1 MMSMKKLLFAL
12 LLISSQI
19 IAQQPSPL
27 SLVDPTIGGV
37 GVLLE
42 PIRPTV
48 HLPNAMLRMY
58 PMKRDQIDDQIAYF
72 PLNVPSHRLNWV
84 FGFLPVSGPVT
95 VGNWKQKLTIE
106 NEETTPYYYKV
117 SSEDAAHVVDFTVAE
132 RSGYFRVDFKNKE
145 DHYLRFGTLNG
156 NGSIEVTGKRVITG
170 TENFFGMKAYFYA
183 ETDTDIVSVEKGE
196 QGNNKLILAKIGAGV
211 KKVGM
216 RYGISYISI
225 EQAKHNLQQ
234 EIKNWDFTALK
245 NTAAKVWEKALS
257 KIKVSGGSPAQ
268 QRVFYTSLYRSYERM
283 VNINEYGKYYSA
295 YDHAV
300 HTSDAPFYVDNWLW
314 DTYIALEPLHMILD
328 PEKEAEKI
336 RSYITMYEQ
345 TGWMPSFSTVFG
357 DWPAMT
363 GNNAAIWMADAWYK
377 GIRDFDIKK
386 AYAGMRK
393 GSLES
398 TLLSWNN
405 GPATSLDSFYNKHG
419 YMPGLRP
426 GEKETE
432 PRVDTG
438 WEKRQSVSVTI
449 DNSYSDWCIAILA
462 GEAGQPE
469 DRDLFL
475 KRARY
480 YENVFRKDKG
490 MVWPKDKDGNWI
502 EPYNPSLSGRE
513 YFTEINAY
521 NFNWSAKHDFKG
533 LFDLM
538 GGKQATEA
546 KLDQLYREDLGLPR
560 YKFWRIQ
567 PDATGLVGQFVMGNE
582 PSVHIPY
589 LYNYVG
595 APWKT
600 QKRIRM
606 LLDTWFT
613 DNLFGMPGDE
623 DGGGMSA
630 FVVFSM
636 MGFFPVTPGI
646 PVYTIGSPVFNNIS
660 MALPNG
666 KQFKITAI
674 NNSATHKYIQ
684 SAAFNGKPLTKT
696 WFTHKEL
703 MNGGELKLTMGATP
717 NRLWGAGPDDAPP
730 SALEYRP

>member
-1 MMSMKKLLFAL
+1 MKKLLAL
-12 LLISSQI
+12 LLITSQVV
-19 IAQQPSPL
+19 AQHPTTNL
-27 SLVDPTIGGV
+27 RKVDPNIGGV

-48 HLPNAMLRMY
+48 HLPNSMLRVY

-84 FGFLPVSGPVT
+84 FGFLPVSGPV
-95 VGNWKQKLTIE
+95 NANSWSEKLTIE
-106 NEETTPYYYKV
+106 KEQTTPYYYQV
-117 SSEDAAHVVDFTVAE
+117 ASEEATHNVEFTVAE
-132 RSGYFRVDFKNKE
+132 RSGYFRVDFKSKE

-156 NGSIEVTGKRVITG
+156 NGAIEVSGKRVISG
-170 TENFFGMKAYFYA
+170 TENFAGMKAYFYA
-183 ETDTDIVSVEKGE
+183 ETDVDIVAVEKGE
-196 QGNNKLILAKIGAGV
+196 QGNNKLLLV
-211 KKVGM
+211 KVGNRDMKVGM

-225 EQAKHNLQQ
+225 EQAKFNLQQ
-234 EIKNWDFTALK
+234 EIKNWDFVALK
-245 NTAAKVWEKALS
+245 NKAMQVWNKALA
-257 KIKVSGGSPAQ
+257 KIQVTGGTSAQ

-283 VNINEYGKYYSA
+283 VDINEYGKYYSA
-295 YDHAV
+295 YDHTV
-300 HTSDAPFYVDNWLW
+300 HTTDAPFFVDNWLW

-336 RSYITMYEQ
+336 RSYLTMYEQ

-377 GIRDFDIKK
+377 GIRSFDIKK
-386 AYAGMRK
+386 AYEGMRK

-398 TLLSWNN
+398 TLLPWNN

-438 WEKRQSVSVTI
+438 WEKRQAVSVTI

-462 GEAGQPE
+462 NEAGRPQ

-480 YENVFRKDKG
+480 YENVFRKEKG
-490 MVWPKDKDGNWI
+490 IVWPKDKHGEWI
-502 EPYNPSLSGRE
+502 EPYDPSLSGRE

-533 LFDLM
+533 LFTLM
-538 GGKQATEA
+538 GGRQATEE
-546 KLDQLYREDLGLPR
+546 KLDQLYRQELGLPR

-660 MALPNG
+660 MQLPNG
-666 KQFKITAI
+666 KSFSITAL
-674 NNSATHKYIQ
+674 NNSADNKYIQ
-684 SAAFNGKPLTKT
+684 SATLNGKVLTKT

-703 MNGGELKLTMGATP
+703 MNGGELKLIMASKP
-717 NRLWGAGPDDAPP
+717 NKKWGMLPEDAPP
-730 SALEYRP
+730 SALDYIPSF